1 MLLKIAYLGEWNAA
15 AREEG
20 VCWDFCA
27 QEGEGERDGGE
38 GGAFLKSYK
47 FCHFTYMLQVK
58 KFTNVYVKNFGEN
71 QPEEKLEEVFSKFGI
86 ITSYKLVSIFHRS
99 SPFFTEHVQVK
110 DRNLSEKEDDDE
122 GGVEN
127 SGDSKN
133 KGFGFVSFQAS

>member
-1 MLLKIAYLGEWNAA
+1 
-15 AREEG
+15 
-20 VCWDFCA
+20 
-27 QEGEGERDGGE
+27 
-38 GGAFLKSYK
+38 
-47 FCHFTYMLQVK
+47 MLQVK

-133 KGFGFVSFQAS
+133 KGFGFVSFQASKNFLLLCNSELSATVVNKMSLTSPGQ